1 MFRFRETFKKVVK
14 KVEGLGDID
23 IISPYAFVNTDKDI
37 LDNKQK
43 LYKCKENEYDILIVD
58 ESHRLSKQNRIV
70 RKKYEKAFENGTTQY
85 DWIKRCSKNQIL
97 FYDRYQIIGPI
108 DDEKLEIELLQ
119 NKNEFYYYQ
128 LKSQF
133 RCKGGSDYLKFIKD
147 LLEEKNPEFEGD
159 YEILL
164 FDDADEM
171 INEIKKKDN
180 SKNNIV
186 ARNVAGISW
195 PNRKNKKEV
204 LGKYKWNDMN
214 STDWVHSKNAL
225 NEIGCIHTVQG
236 YDINYTGVIIGNE
249 LKYSKQKGI
258 YVDFNEYKDQKGKSG
273 LENNEE
279 DLIRL
284 KQYILNIYY
293 VLLTRG
299 IEGTY
304 VYACDEGLREY
315 LSKYIKKQ
323 TQENDYYKSKE
334 NKELL
339 MIAEDKEEYK
349 R

>member
-1 MFRFRETFKKVVK
+1 M
-14 KVEGLGDID
+14 
-23 IISPYAFVNTDKDI
+23 
-37 LDNKQK
+37 
-43 LYKCKENEYDILIVD
+43 
-58 ESHRLSKQNRIV
+58 
-70 RKKYEKAFENGTTQY
+70 
-85 DWIKRCSKNQIL
+85 
-97 FYDRYQIIGPI
+97 
-108 DDEKLEIELLQ
+108 
-119 NKNEFYYYQ
+119 
-128 LKSQF
+128 
-133 RCKGGSDYLKFIKD
+133 
-147 LLEEKNPEFEGD
+147 LEEKNPEFEGD

-258 YVDFNEYKDQKGKSG
+258 YVDFDEYKDQKGKSG
-273 LENNEE
+273 LENNEK